1 MKNEKIILGEKSLWE
16 LVENLNWSLDHDF
29 RRIESELMLMD
40 LDISNQIHEFTEL
53 KRNEIYSQYEE
64 DWLGDPGIGVS
75 DDGWSDLTAE
85 VVGRGKNFYE
95 NISVKKLQQMVSSDN
110 YHENFMYSF
119 HFLYD

>member
-40 LDISNQIHEFTEL
+40 LDISNQIYEFAEL

>member
-119 HFLYD
+119 HFLYN

>member
-29 RRIESELMLMD
+29 RRIESELLLMD

-64 DWLGDPGIGVS
+64 DWLGDPGIDVG